1 VTAPAATV
9 GALDETLLRELYAT
23 PPPEFVAARNDLV
36 KALKRE
42 KRREEAAALAALRRP
57 GWEDWALNAVATS
70 DADVVAGFA
79 AAAAEVRD
87 AQSAAIEGRDGPD
100 IRTSLRDLREHSAEL
115 VRLADAALVGAGRQ
129 PVAGEI
135 NSRLS
140 QVATNDVAVAQL
152 LVGILGSGDTAPKD
166 LFGGLEPAAGPPRRA
181 AEEAGAKAA
190 GTKRRSRREPEPAP
204 DEAAERAAAAERA
217 RREEDLAAAARHHAA
232 AEKARRRADAD
243 VDKAQAA
250 VDKARTALAA
260 AEEALADAEAA
271 RGAAV
276 SEADAAEAALD
287 DARAALDA

>member
-1 VTAPAATV
+1 MTAPAATV

-181 AEEAGAKAA
+181 AEKAGAKAA
-190 GTKRRSRREPEPAP
+190 GTKRRSRREPEP